1 VGLDTIKKLLEKYPN
16 NLVIVLTGL
25 VDEKVGLE
33 TVRFGAQDFL
43 VKGKFDGKVLIS
55 SIMFAFERFN
65 LNKQLSS
72 VSSELNKGEERFSN
86 IEKLLN
92 AGYVEADI
100 SKRVLYL
107 SNHLLKLL
115 NMPQE
120 KQYITIDENLQ
131 YIEDPEQVRK
141 DVRAIWE
148 KGGIQQVTFRHKLYP
163 SGPLYFRWYMVDEN
177 KIIGTV
183 FPA

>member
-1 VGLDTIKKLLEKYPN
+1 
-16 NLVIVLTGL
+16 
-25 VDEKVGLE
+25 
-33 TVRFGAQDFL
+33 
-43 VKGKFDGKVLIS
+43 
-55 SIMFAFERFN
+55 
-65 LNKQLSS
+65 
-72 VSSELNKGEERFSN
+72 
-86 IEKLLN
+86 
-92 AGYVEADI
+92 
-100 SKRVLYL
+100 
-107 SNHLLKLL
+107 
-115 NMPQE
+115 MPQE